1 MSFNNESIIIQH
13 SVKVGLTLSKKMASY
28 SINDLEKITG
38 IKAHT
43 IRIWEKRYDVVHPD
57 RTPTNIRYYSDADL
71 VRLLNISTLNR
82 YGFRISE
89 IVALPHG
96 ELTQKISEL
105 SLSGSDFES
114 QINSLILSM
123 LNLDE
128 DLFEK
133 VFSASVLKIGFE
145 KTITQILYP
154 LLERIGMFWQIGT
167 INPGQEHFISN
178 LIRQKIIVA
187 IDAQR
192 TQLSASAK
200 SFLLYLPENEPHEL
214 GLLFLH
220 FLLKRDG
227 NKSYYLGQNVPFE
240 ALVEICAKV
249 QVDYLI
255 TYLISSF
262 SKKEI
267 PFYLSKLSESFPEKK
282 IFITGLQARK
292 IDFALPKNICL
303 FNTSVELLEKLKAK
317 VD

>member
-1 MSFNNESIIIQH
+1 
-13 SVKVGLTLSKKMASY
+13 MASY

>member
-1 MSFNNESIIIQH
+1 
-13 SVKVGLTLSKKMASY
+13 MASY

-89 IVALPHG
+89 IAALPHG

-154 LLERIGMFWQIGT
+154 LLERIGLFWQIGT
-167 INPGQEHFISN
+167 INPGQEHFITN

-187 IDAQR
+187 VDAQR
-192 TQLSASAK
+192 TQLSKAAK

-240 ALVEICAKV
+240 ALVEISTKV
-249 QVDYLI
+249 QIDYLI

-267 PFYLSKLSESFPEKK
+267 PFYLRKLSESFPEKI

-292 IDFALPKNICL
+292 IDFALPKNIYL
-303 FNTSVELLEKLKAK
+303 FNTSADLLEKLKAK
-317 VD
+317 AD